1 MKIYIVISKSKGV
14 IKAATTQKLAQSIVE
29 DQVYFETMSGVINP
43 SVWVEL
49 RDLVGETPQPVANQP
64 VPNFKD
70 EWGNSDWRFTGEMG
84 G

>member
-1 MKIYIVISKSKGV
+1 MKVYIVISKSKGV

-49 RDLVGETPQPVANQP
+49 RDLVGETPQPVAS
-64 VPNFKD
+64 FKD
-70 EWGNSDWRFTGEMG
+70 EWGDSDWRFTGEMG